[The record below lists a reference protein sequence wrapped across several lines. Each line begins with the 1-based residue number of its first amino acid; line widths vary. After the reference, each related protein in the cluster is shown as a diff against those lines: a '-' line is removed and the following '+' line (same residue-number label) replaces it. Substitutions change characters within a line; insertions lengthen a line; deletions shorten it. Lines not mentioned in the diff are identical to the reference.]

1 MALSFGL
8 ARSRR
13 MVLSALTGS
22 LLRIA
27 LAAHQCVFRGW
38 PVQNSGPPIK
48 THQWPRSSSMVLFS
62 YLARSPLVVL
72 SGIMARSF
80 VLVLS
85 SILALLGWFHDFLDQ
100 QLRHFESSP

>member
-1 MALSFGL
+1 MAGAEQRPAYQNASVASLVLHGALRRTWL
-8 ARSRR
+8 A
-13 MVLSALTGS
+13 
-22 LLRIA
+22 
-27 LAAHQCVFRGW
+27 
-38 PVQNSGPPIK
+38 
-48 THQWPRSSSMVLFS
+48 
-62 YLARSPLVVL
+62 PLEVVL